1 MATLEK
7 IRNKAG
13 LLVTAIGVALFA
25 FIIGDLFSGGQTF
38 WRQAQDKV
46 VSINGEKITTATFQ
60 RNVEDLSEVYK
71 LQSGQNSLPAEAQ
84 LQINNQVYENLI
96 NETLVAEEAAKIGM
110 TVSKEELADLVSGD
124 HISPMLQQ
132 MPFFRNPQ
140 TGAFDKSLLLNFLN
154 AVVSVEAGEQG
165 AAASQEL
172 QQARKFW
179 LFWEKNIKKQRL
191 EDKYNALLAK
201 AIMPNS
207 LDVKAQY
214 EGGKTSVDFTYAM
227 QALSSIPDSAVT
239 VSSAEIKDLYNKQ
252 KETRFKQ
259 GETRAVKYFALDI
272 VPSEEDYKNAEE
284 DINKAREEFATTT
297 AIADFVNMNSEVPYV
312 DAFVALNSMPADE
325 KQFVESAA
333 VNDVYGPYLENN
345 TYKMYRVIAKTTA
358 PDEVKARCIMLPLQG
373 QNEADVVKLADSL
386 MTELKKGADFATLAQ
401 EFSADRNSAANGGDL
416 GWFTEVA
423 AVRGLGVEFKNAFF
437 SVKPKEFFTVRN
449 ANVMLVA
456 QVTETKDPV
465 AKAKVAE
472 YAINVTP
479 SSRTFQKLYA
489 DVNQFVAN
497 NNKVDLI
504 EKNAASNGF
513 NLLSNNHLTT
523 TDVNLGTIQ
532 NARQAIRWAFH
543 NDPGTISEVFEIDN
557 KFVVVA
563 VTGETP
569 AGYTPL
575 AQAEPVLRYELLGQ
589 KKAEKIIANLKA
601 KGVNTLDGYAAA
613 MDSRID
619 TAKFVTFNTNRITG
633 IGNEPV
639 LSGSAPYVKENTL
652 TGPLAGKNGV
662 YVYSVYNRAE
672 NQAPFNAEV
681 EKQTLENNWTYRLM
695 YQSLQVLRNHADI
708 EDFRINM
715 Y

>member
-13 LLVTAIGVALFA
+13 LLVTAIGAALFA

-38 WRQAQDKV
+38 WRQSQDKV
-46 VSINGEKITTATFQ
+46 MSINGEKITTETFQ

-71 LQSGQNSLPAEAQ
+71 LQTGQNSLPAEYQ
-84 LQINNQVYENLI
+84 QQINNQVYENLI
-96 NETLVAEEAAKIGM
+96 NETLIGEEAAKIGM
-110 TVSKEELADLVSGD
+110 TVSKEELADLVSGE

-154 AVVSVEAGEQG
+154 AVVSVEEGAQG

-191 EDKYNALLAK
+191 EDKYNTLLAK

-207 LDVKAQY
+207 LDTKAQY
-214 EGGKTSVDFTYAM
+214 EGGKASVDFAYAM
-227 QALSSIPDSAVT
+227 QALSTVPDSAVT
-239 VSSAEIKDLYNKQ
+239 VSSAEIKALYNKQ

-259 GETRAVKYFALDI
+259 GETRAVKYFAVDI
-272 VPSEEDYKNAEE
+272 VPSEEDYKNADE
-284 DINKAREEFATTT
+284 DINKARAEFASTKD
-297 AIADFVNMNSEVPYV
+297 ISDYVNMNSEVPYL
-312 DAFVALNSMPADE
+312 DAFVAVSAMDADQ
-325 KQFVESAA
+325 KQFVETASADQ
-333 VNDVYGPYLENN
+333 VFGPYLEDN
-345 TYKMYRVIAKTTA
+345 TYKMYRLIAKTTA
-358 PDEVKARCIMLPLQG
+358 PDSVKARHIMLPIQDEAKALQ
-373 QNEADVVKLADSL
+373 LADSL
-386 MTELKKGADFATLAQ
+386 LNVLNKGGDFNALAQ
-401 EFSADRNSAANGGDL
+401 EFSVDRNSATNGGDL

-423 AVRGLGVEFKNAFF
+423 ALRGIGLDFKNACF
-437 SVKPKEFFTVRN
+437 SAKPKEYFTIRTTYGIHI
-449 ANVMLVA
+449 A
-456 QVTETKDPV
+456 QVTEVTKPV

-472 YAINVTP
+472 YAIAVTP

-489 DVNQFVAN
+489 DVNQFIAN

-504 EKNAASNGF
+504 EKNAAEKGF
-513 NLLSNNHLTT
+513 NLMTLNRLST
-523 TDVNLGTIQ
+523 TDMNLGVIQ
-532 NARQAIRWAFH
+532 NARQAIRWAFQ
-543 NDPGTISEVFEIDN
+543 NEPGKISEVFEIDN

-563 VTGETP
+563 VTGATP

-575 AQAEPVLRYELLGQ
+575 AQAEPALRYELIGT
-589 KKAEKIIANLKA
+589 KKAEKIVADLKA
-601 KGVNTLDGYAAA
+601 KGISTLDAYASA

-619 TAKFVTFNTNRITG
+619 TAKFVSFNTSRITG
-633 IGNEPV
+633 VGNEPV
-639 LSGSAPYVKENTL
+639 LSGSAPYVKENQL

-662 YVYSVYNRAE
+662 YVFSVYNRAE
-672 NQAPFNAEV
+672 SQAPYNAET
-681 EKQTLENNWTYRLM
+681 EKQALENNLTYRLM
-695 YQSLQVLRNHADI
+695 YQSMQVLRNRADI